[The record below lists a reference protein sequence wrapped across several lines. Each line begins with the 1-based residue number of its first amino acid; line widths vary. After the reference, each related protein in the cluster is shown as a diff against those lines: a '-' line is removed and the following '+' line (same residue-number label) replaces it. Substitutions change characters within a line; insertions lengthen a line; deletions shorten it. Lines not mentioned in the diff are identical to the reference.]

1 MINAFKSLGQNQ
13 FEFARWSPE
22 RYDRYKIIRVSV
34 VSEDEKRWS
43 TVIQNLM
50 TAADSTVIR
59 TGYVYDYQPRQHV
72 FFRNHWWEIRG
83 VTEVTQDVNPQ
94 VLSLVKGGNSQ
105 YIMELVQV
113 NGYDVE

>member
-1 MINAFKSLGQNQ
+1 MINALKSLGQNQ

-59 TGYVYDYQPRQHV
+59 TAYAYDYQPRQHV

-94 VLSLVKGGNSQ
+94 ALALVNGGNTQ
-105 YIMELVQV
+105 FIMELVQV